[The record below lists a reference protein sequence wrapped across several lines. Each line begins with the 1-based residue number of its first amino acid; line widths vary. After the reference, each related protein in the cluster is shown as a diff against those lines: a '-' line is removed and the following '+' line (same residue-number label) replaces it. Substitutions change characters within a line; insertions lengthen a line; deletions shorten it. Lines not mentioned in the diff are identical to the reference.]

1 MRANIHFSCKQLSS
15 TVSGNK
21 LSFQSASNIHTLF
34 DNQWDSECVGLIVSM
49 CAMLKQLRNMEILH
63 NVSVG
68 QPKRLI
74 LMGQDQCETLNDGG
88 RLIKPHCFSSGSRVA

>member
-1 MRANIHFSCKQLSS
+1 M
-15 TVSGNK
+15 
-21 LSFQSASNIHTLF
+21 LF
-34 DNQWDSECVGLIVSM
+34 DNQWDRECVGLIVPM
-49 CAMLKQLRNMEILH
+49 CAMLIQLRNMELLH
-63 NVSVG
+63 SVSVG